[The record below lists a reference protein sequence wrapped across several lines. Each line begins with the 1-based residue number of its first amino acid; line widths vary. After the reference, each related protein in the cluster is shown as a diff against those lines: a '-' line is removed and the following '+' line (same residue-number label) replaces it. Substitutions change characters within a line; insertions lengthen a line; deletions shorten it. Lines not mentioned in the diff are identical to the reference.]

1 MAYSKIAPLPSY
13 AVGCVTS
20 GGLPAHKSGPRDLST
35 MLQKHGRVRRL
46 DIFRSLAASRIR
58 RKRKVCFGSH
68 SGSQHEL
75 VCLASYNVHKC
86 VGLDGRFDPARTIAV
101 IKEIGA
107 DVIALQE
114 VDQRFGDKAGLLD
127 LQMLQRE
134 CGLAPVPIRGTR
146 RSHGWHGNLIL
157 IREGAVLTARQLALP
172 GVEPRGALVVDIEL
186 ASGPLRII
194 AAHFGLLRRCRARQ
208 ARAILAAS
216 TAEAGRPTVVMGD
229 LNEWRLGQRSSL
241 QALEPNFGPLHAAVA
256 SFPARLP
263 FLPLDRILANPQT
276 LVRSIEVHDTPL
288 ARIAS
293 DHLPVKAA
301 ISFCG
306 SFAGNETVVPLA
318 PAA

>member
-1 MAYSKIAPLPSY
+1 
-13 AVGCVTS
+13 
-20 GGLPAHKSGPRDLST
+20 
-35 MLQKHGRVRRL
+35 MLRKRRREKRL
-46 DIFRSLAASRIR
+46 DIFRSMAASRMQ
-58 RKRKVCFGSH
+58 RKRKVWFGPH
-68 SGSQHEL
+68 SGDQHEL
-75 VCLASYNVHKC
+75 VCIASYNVHKC
-86 VGLDGRFDPARTIAV
+86 VGLDGRFDPARTVAV

-107 DVIALQE
+107 DLIALQE

-134 CGLAPVPIRGTR
+134 CGLAPVPITGTR

-157 IREGAVLTARQLALP
+157 FRQGVVVAAQQLALP
-172 GVEPRGALVVDIEL
+172 GVEPRGALVVDIDL

-208 ARAILAAS
+208 ARAILAAA

-241 QALEPNFGPLHAAVA
+241 QALEPNFGPLRAAVA

-263 FLPLDRILANPQT
+263 LLPLDRILASPQS

-301 ISFCG
+301 ISFRA
-306 SFAGNETVVPLA
+306 SFAGNREAVPLA

>member
-1 MAYSKIAPLPSY
+1 M
-13 AVGCVTS
+13 G
-20 GGLPAHKSGPRDLST
+20 
-35 MLQKHGRVRRL
+35 
-46 DIFRSLAASRIR
+46 
-58 RKRKVCFGSH
+58 RKRKVCFSAP
-68 SGSQHEL
+68 SEDQHEL
-75 VCLASYNVHKC
+75 VCFASYNVHKC
-86 VGLDGRFDPARTIAV
+86 VGLDGRFDPARTVAV

-134 CGLAPVPIRGTR
+134 CGLVPVPIKSTR
-146 RSHGWHGNLIL
+146 RSHGWHGNLL
-157 IREGAVLTARQLALP
+157 LFRQCTVMGAQQLALP

-194 AAHFGLLRRCRARQ
+194 AAHFGLLRRCRTRQ
-208 ARAILAAS
+208 ARVILAAAA
-216 TAEAGRPTVVMGD
+216 AEAGRPTVVMGD
-229 LNEWRLGQRSSL
+229 LNEWRLGERSSL
-241 QALEPNFGPLHAAVA
+241 QALEPDFGPLQAAVA

-263 FLPLDRILANPQT
+263 LLPLDRILANPQS
-276 LVRSIEVHDTPL
+276 LVHSIEVHDTPL

-301 ISFCG
+301 ISFRAHL
-306 SFAGNETVVPLA
+306 AGEGEAVPLA

>member
-1 MAYSKIAPLPSY
+1 MVLRK
-13 AVGCVTS
+13 
-20 GGLPAHKSGPRDLST
+20 R
-35 MLQKHGRVRRL
+35 RRERRL
-46 DIFRSLAASRIR
+46 DSFRTLATAKMH
-58 RKRKVCFGSH
+58 RKRKVCFSPH
-68 SGSQHEL
+68 SEDQREL
-75 VCLASYNVHKC
+75 VCFASYNVHKC
-86 VGLDGRFDPARTIAV
+86 VGLDGRFDPARTVAV

-134 CGLAPVPIRGTR
+134 CGLVPVPIRGTR

-157 IREGAVLTARQLALP
+157 IRECAITAAQQLALP

-194 AAHFGLLRRCRARQ
+194 AAHFGLLRRCRTRQ
-208 ARAILAAS
+208 ARVILAAA

-229 LNEWRLGQRSSL
+229 LNEWRLGRRSSL
-241 QALEPNFGPLHAAVA
+241 RALGPDFGPLQAAVA

-263 FLPLDRILANPQT
+263 LLPLDRILANPQS
-276 LVRSIEVHDTPL
+276 LVHSIEVHDTPL
-288 ARIAS
+288 ARMAS

-301 ISFCG
+301 ISFRV
-306 SFAGNETVVPLA
+306 SLAGKGEAVRLA